1 VDEGELKERFRLVDV
16 PVLTW
21 EPRLYYD
28 LGMIPGSV
36 YHQDWG
42 TAAEQTRVKTSSGP
56 IVATSRPAPYS
67 WGKVRADAVKIAT
80 LENDPDKVVVFT
92 YEKGASMPG
101 LTAPARRAGVF
112 LFDWTSM
119 ALTDE
124 GWTLFDSTVRWCI
137 GR

>member
-1 VDEGELKERFRLVDV
+1 
-16 PVLTW
+16 
-21 EPRLYYD
+21 
-28 LGMIPGSV
+28 
-36 YHQDWG
+36 
-42 TAAEQTRVKTSSGP
+42 
-56 IVATSRPAPYS
+56 
-67 WGKVRADAVKIAT
+67 
-80 LENDPDKVVVFT
+80 
-92 YEKGASMPG
+92 MPG